1 MRYEPK
7 AWQEAEGGSA
17 VAEQLFLP
25 EGDEV
30 MRATP
35 SEPAFRFIDL
45 FAGIGGFRKA
55 LDAVGGECV
64 FTCEIDR
71 FCQQTYTANFDITRS
86 VPIHDDIRTLHEDDI
101 PEFDVLAAGFPCQP
115 FSIAGV
121 SKKRALGQPE
131 GFACDTQG
139 TLFFDIA
146 RILAARRPKAFILEN
161 VRNLVSHDK
170 GRTFDTITSVLQ
182 QELGYEVHWKV
193 LNAAH
198 WLPQHRER
206 IFIVGFREPTHF
218 TFDDLAIPTVPAPTM
233 KDILHAEDESEQPE
247 PPYTV
252 GVRARVADRYVLTD
266 HLWTYLKAYARRHKA
281 KGNGFGYGLV
291 GPSDVARTLSARYFK
306 DGSEIL
312 VKRGKTGRGRP
323 RRLTPRECSRLMGFD
338 KTDGPPFTIPVSD
351 TQAYRQFGNAVAVPV
366 ATAVVRDVV
375 NHLMDHYESC
385 QMPNGDREIS
395 VEQRNRLSE
404 PVVELVR

>member
-1 MRYEPK
+1 MTYQRES
-7 AWQEAEGGSA
+7 AGVGG
-17 VAEQLFLP
+17 VRRFVEEQLTFRY
-25 EGDEV
+25 GSGG
-30 MRATP
+30 RR
-35 SEPAFRFIDL
+35 PAAGGQPGFRFIDL

-55 LDAVGGECV
+55 LDAAGGECV

-71 FCQQTYTANFDITRS
+71 FCQQTYEANFDITTS
-86 VPIHDDIRTLHEDDI
+86 GPIHGDIRTLHEDDI
-101 PEFDVLAAGFPCQP
+101 PDFDVLAAGFPCQP

-206 IFIVGFREPTHF
+206 IFIVGFREPTSF
-218 TFDDLAIPTVPAPTM
+218 TFDDLAMPATPSPTM
-233 KDILHAEDESEQPE
+233 KDILHTEDGSELPE

-252 GVRARVADRYVLTD
+252 GARARVADRYVLTD
-266 HLWTYLKAYARRHKA
+266 HLWTYLRAYARRHKA

-291 GPSDVARTLSARYFK
+291 GPDDVARTLSARYFK

-312 VKRGKTGRGRP
+312 VKRGKTERSRP

-338 KTDGPPFTIPVSD
+338 KADESSFAIPVSD

-366 ATAVVRDVV
+366 AVAVACLTARSLYVPSRVIAGAG
-375 NHLMDHYESC
+375 MAAA
-385 QMPNGDREIS
+385 G
-395 VEQRNRLSE
+395 
-404 PVVELVR
+404 